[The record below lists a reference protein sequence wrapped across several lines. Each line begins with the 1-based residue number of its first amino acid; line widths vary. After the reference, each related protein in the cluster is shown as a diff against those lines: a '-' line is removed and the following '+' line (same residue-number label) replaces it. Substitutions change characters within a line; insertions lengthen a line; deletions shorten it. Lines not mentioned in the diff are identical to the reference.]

1 MTVNNTATA
10 AEPLT
15 GAPAAPAPRRRR
27 TVVPLAAAVPA
38 PTTAPPQPPAQ
49 RPWERK
55 RDASVTL
62 IATAELG
69 RNDEMRLAFLRMM
82 EQRDQR
88 REYNRILRD
97 GFPYILLGSTGGF
110 LRGTTLSLLPLDLVA
125 ALSLSAA
132 CPHYSGKTQFN
143 MLIGEQGDKQVVE
156 MVADTLAVLKHKTPG
171 LFTVNLKTPIGQG
184 AADANS

>member
-1 MTVNNTATA
+1 MTVSVTQPATA
-10 AEPLT
+10 
-15 GAPAAPAPRRRR
+15 AAPAPRRRR
-27 TVVPLAAAVPA
+27 TEAQTAAAVLA

-49 RPWERK
+49 RPWESK

-132 CPHYSGKTQFN
+132 CPHYSGKTHFE
-143 MLIGEQGDKQVVE
+143 MLPPDLRDVQAVQVVAE
-156 MVADTLAVLKHKTPG
+156 TLAVLKHKNPG
-171 LFTVNLKTPIGQG
+171 LFTVNLKTPTDQG